1 MVKNI
6 YKPKILTHRK
16 IYYKNKQDGGNEME
30 MIVNTIML
38 IISIVLI
45 TLFVKFFAKK
55 INLNDYLTKISY
67 PIAYIILLMSIVFI
81 R

>member
-6 YKPKILTHRK
+6 YKPKNLTYRK
-16 IYYKNKQDGGNEME
+16 IYYTNKQDGGNEME

-45 TLFVKFFAKK
+45 TLFVKFLAKK

-81 R
+81 K

>member
-1 MVKNI
+1 
-6 YKPKILTHRK
+6 
-16 IYYKNKQDGGNEME
+16 ME

>member
-1 MVKNI
+1 MGKNI
-6 YKPKILTHRK
+6 YKPKILTYRK
-16 IYYKNKQDGGNEME
+16 IYYTNKQDGGNEME

-38 IISIVLI
+38 IIAIVLI
-45 TLFVKFFAKK
+45 TLFVKFLAKK

-81 R
+81 K

>member
-6 YKPKILTHRK
+6 YKLKILTYRK
-16 IYYKNKQDGGNEME
+16 IYYTNKQDGGNEME

-38 IISIVLI
+38 IISVVLI
-45 TLFVKFFAKK
+45 TLFVKFLAKK

>member
-1 MVKNI
+1 
-6 YKPKILTHRK
+6 
-16 IYYKNKQDGGNEME
+16 ME

-45 TLFVKFFAKK
+45 TLFVRFFAKK
-55 INLNDYLTKISY
+55 ITLNDYLTKISY

>member
-6 YKPKILTHRK
+6 YEPRILTYRK
-16 IYYKNKQDGGNEME
+16 IYYTNKQDGGNEME

>member
-1 MVKNI
+1 MEIILNI
-6 YKPKILTHRK
+6 
-16 IYYKNKQDGGNEME
+16 
-30 MIVNTIML
+30 IML
-38 IISIVLI
+38 FISIALT

-55 INLNDYLTKISY
+55 INLNDYLTKVSY

>member
-6 YKPKILTHRK
+6 YKPKILTYRK

-38 IISIVLI
+38 IISVVLI
-45 TLFVKFFAKK
+45 TLFVKFLAKK